1 VEKVVFEAEARA
13 ETSADPARVWELWE
27 NPARWP
33 EWNDEI
39 KSGTLE
45 GPFEVGSLAL
55 IKPKGFLTL
64 RMRFVAIEPGRLLTS
79 EARLPPV
86 RFRHDHLV
94 TREGEVTVIRNRMYL
109 LGPLARIWALLYGW
123 RLRRAV
129 RGYVARERELAE
141 QPDYGCQDPMLI
153 R

>member
-1 VEKVVFEAEARA
+1 VFTYRRGEGCVRGRGAGRDLGRPGAGLGA
-13 ETSADPARVWELWE
+13 LGG
-27 NPARWP
+27 PARWP

-39 KSGTLE
+39 QSGTLE

-64 RMRFVAIEPGRLLTS
+64 RMRFVGIEPGRLLTS

-86 RFRHDHLV
+86 PFRHDHLV

-141 QPDYGCQDPMLI
+141 AA
-153 R
+153 